1 MPDIQSPKKPFSAAA
16 YYIMRGLPLKPFLG
30 RQMTNPDRDN
40 KALQPEKFSP
50 EVELLIRQCA
60 RSRILTICADAPERR
75 TNSHIIFLH
84 GGGYAMQALSFH
96 RRFAEQLAVQT
107 GSYVSLLDFPLPPEV
122 HCMETLNAVMRMY
135 TALSLLYQHHR
146 LILMGDSAGGG
157 LALALR
163 QLLNNTPAGHPAG
176 EHKRHVV
183 PDRLVLYSPWLDIS
197 LSNLDSRSYHVRR
210 EALLPLAELQK
221 SGKRYAGGLCMYDPR
236 CSPLYGQ
243 VEELGK
249 IQIFISEDEL
259 FYPDCMRFY
268 ERAAQARGTE
278 IEVISEKRRLHCW
291 PLLGPTFEQKNNFQQ
306 MATFCG
312 CPTHSTSRNHLLELV
327 TFFHTFFLKAF
338 LLGYI
343 TMRVMRV

>member
-1 MPDIQSPKKPFSAAA
+1 MPEIQSRKKPFSAAA
-16 YYIMRGLPLKPFLG
+16 YYMMRGLPLKPLLG
-30 RQMTNPDRDN
+30 RQMTHPSRDN

-50 EVELLIRQCA
+50 EIEVLIRQSA
-60 RSRILTICADAPERR
+60 TSRILTICASAPEKR

-96 RRFAEQLAVQT
+96 RRFAEQLALQT

-122 HCMETLNAVMRMY
+122 HCMETLNAVMWMY
-135 TALSLLYQHHR
+135 TTLSLLYQHHR

-163 QLLNNTPAGHPAG
+163 QMLNNSPAGNPAG
-176 EHKRHVV
+176 KNRRHIV

-197 LSNLDSRSYHVRR
+197 LSNLDSGSYHARR
-210 EALLPLAELQK
+210 EALLPLSDLQK
-221 SGKRYAGGLCMYDPR
+221 SGRRYAGGLCLHDPR

-259 FYPDCMRFY
+259 FYPDCIRFY
-268 ERAAQARGTE
+268 EKAAQAKGTE

-291 PLLGPTFEQKNNFQQ
+291 PLLGPAFEQENNFRQ
-306 MATFCG
+306 MANFCG
-312 CPTHSTSRNHLLELV
+312 LPNSRH
-327 TFFHTFFLKAF
+327 
-338 LLGYI
+338 
-343 TMRVMRV
+343 

>member
-312 CPTHSTSRNHLLELV
+312 LPYSQH
-327 TFFHTFFLKAF
+327 
-338 LLGYI
+338 
-343 TMRVMRV
+343 